1 MDADKAGLTQVNQSG
16 FPLGFVPLTP
26 DISTHFPIKELP
38 KAIQDVSPHVESF
51 FFFAPR
57 GLNRYKVL
65 ER

>member
-26 DISTHFPIKELP
+26 DNSTHLPIKEPLEGV
-38 KAIQDVSPHVESF
+38 QDFPRHMKTF

-57 GLNRYKVL
+57 GLKR
-65 ER
+65 